1 MLGMLFGQ
9 SVVTKASI
17 PAALKVYD
25 QFRRPVAQKVAALS
39 VQSGLMQSL
48 IYPELDE
55 AITAGRTSVTE
66 SEYLARIAENIERLK
81 EWRRGTDVMEDC
93 LSALRLLQDTISGEL

>member
-1 MLGMLFGQ
+1 MLSMLFGQ

-17 PAALKVYD
+17 PATLKIYD

-48 IYPELDE
+48 IYPELD
-55 AITAGRTSVTE
+55 ADISAGRTSVTE
-66 SEYLARIAENIERLK
+66 SEYLAKIAENIERLK

-93 LSALRLLQDTISGEL
+93 LSALQLLRDTIGEA

>member
-9 SVVTKASI
+9 SIVTKASI
-17 PAALKVYD
+17 PATLKIYD

-48 IYPELDE
+48 IYPELDA
-55 AITAGRTSVTE
+55 AISSGRTIITTT
-66 SEYLARIAENIERLK
+66 EYLAKIAENIERLK
-81 EWRRGTDVMEDC
+81 EWRRGTDVMDDC
-93 LSALRLLQDTISGEL
+93 LSALRLLQDTIGGP